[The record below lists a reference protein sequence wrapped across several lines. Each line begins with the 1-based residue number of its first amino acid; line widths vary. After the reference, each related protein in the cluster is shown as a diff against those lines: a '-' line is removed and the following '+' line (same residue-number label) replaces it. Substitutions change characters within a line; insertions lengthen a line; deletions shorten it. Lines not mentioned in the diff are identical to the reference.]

1 MRSGLESS
9 FVARQAIVDLDVQTI
24 GYELLFRDGWN
35 NFCPDV
41 DSDEATSNLILDN
54 HLDNSID
61 KLVGDRKAFINFTES
76 SLVKSFPEVFDKKK
90 VVVEILETVNPCEQ
104 VIEACESFK
113 SKGYTLALDDHDF
126 DEKWGPLNSLV
137 DIIKIDISCFSPEE
151 LADRLKDHSAE
162 DGTLL
167 AERVETHEQF
177 KFCKELGFSLFQ
189 GYFFAKPEVI
199 EKKKI
204 SANKFTMVQLL
215 GEVASTPM
223 DLKKV
228 REIVSHDANLTFKLL
243 RFINSPGFGKITE
256 IKSIDHAVI
265 YLGEVEMRKF
275 VSLVA
280 MGNVND
286 DKPPALMLLAAVRA
300 RFCEKLVV
308 GMGMLEEAS
317 GAYLCG
323 LLSLIDAVLDLPM
336 DHVLSNLPVDDSI
349 KRALLGDDGLL
360 SNALKLVLAYEIG
373 DWPGVKIHSETL
385 GVEDASLWEHY
396 VEALHWAGSLERS
409 M

>member
-9 FVARQAIVDLDVQTI
+9 FVARQAIVDANVHTI

-35 NFCPDV
+35 NFYPEV

-76 SLVKSFPEVFDKKK
+76 SLIKSFPEVFDKKK
-90 VVVEILETVNPCEQ
+90 VVVEILETVEPNEK
-104 VIEACESFK
+104 VVEACEGFK
-113 SKGYTLALDDHDF
+113 GKGYTLALDDHDF
-126 DEKWGPLNSLV
+126 DARWRPLDTLV
-137 DIIKIDISCFSPEE
+137 DIIKVDISSFSREE
-151 LADRLKDHSAE
+151 LAEKLGSHSEA
-162 DGTLL
+162 GSTFL
-167 AERVETHEQF
+167 AERVETHEEF
-177 KFCKELGFSLFQ
+177 KFCKDLGFSLFQ

-215 GEVASTPM
+215 SEISANTM

-228 REIVSHDANLTFKLL
+228 KEIVSQDANLTFKLL
-243 RFINSPGFGKITE
+243 RFINSPGFGKITQ
-256 IKSIDHAVI
+256 IKSIDHAVT
-265 YLGEVEMRKF
+265 YLGEVELRKF

-317 GAYLCG
+317 AAYLCG

-336 DHVLSNLPVDDSI
+336 DHVLVNLPIDDSI
-349 KRALLGDDGLL
+349 KRPLLGEDCLMSD
-360 SNALKLVLAYEIG
+360 ALKLVLAYEIG
-373 DWPGVKIHSETL
+373 DWQGVKTYSGKL
-385 GVEDASLWEHY
+385 GVEDAALWTY
-396 VEALHWAGSLERS
+396 YAEALNWAGSLERS